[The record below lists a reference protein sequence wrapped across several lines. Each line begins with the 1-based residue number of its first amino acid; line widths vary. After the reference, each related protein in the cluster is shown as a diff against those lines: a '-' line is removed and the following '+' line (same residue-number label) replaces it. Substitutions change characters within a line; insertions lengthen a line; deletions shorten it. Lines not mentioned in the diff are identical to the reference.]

1 MLCDERC
8 FHCKKSSD
16 SEKIFDIV
24 VADGRQALDLTAYSL
39 ERFLTIDFVYIIS
52 NLKEFFHQ
60 KSLTVEFDLSKKK
73 SNVKKGIRYHLKADL
88 NTFIYL

>member
-1 MLCDERC
+1 MQ
-8 FHCKKSSD
+8 KSSD

-24 VADGRQALDLTAYSL
+24 VAHGRQALDLTVYSL

-60 KSLTVEFDLSKKK
+60 KSLTVEFHRLKKK
-73 SNVKKGIRYHLKADL
+73 VM
-88 NTFIYL
+88 